1 MFSGP
6 VAYLLQAGPPASV
19 GGPKLQF
26 AERPLDA
33 VTKSESFP
41 TDFHVKM
48 PKFTAGKTC
57 LQPDTKT
64 LLCPFIKTGK
74 GVMLM
79 VM

>member
-1 MFSGP
+1 MISGP

-33 VTKSESFP
+33 VTKSGSLP

-48 PKFTAGKTC
+48 PT
-57 LQPDTKT
+57 LQQEKHVYSLTQKHFCIPSSREKVS
-64 LLCPFIKTGK
+64 C
-74 GVMLM
+74 
-79 VM
+79 